1 MLIKYIRTLND
12 RLLVFVPGAVEK
24 ENSEL
29 RETLSSLHTV
39 IDIYKQAEI
48 EAEEYENAEV
58 EENDD
63 IDYGLNQV
71 VFQCESCEYRSNS
84 QRGLNVHIGKK
95 HKNENAI
102 EKINLISL

>member
-1 MLIKYIRTLND
+1 M
-12 RLLVFVPGAVEK
+12 PGAVEK
-24 ENSEL
+24 ENNEL
-29 RETLSSLHTV
+29 RETLSMLHTV

-48 EAEEYENAEV
+48 EAEEYENEEV

-84 QRGLNVHIGKK
+84 QRGLNVNIGKK
-95 HKNENAI
+95 HKNENAS
-102 EKINLISL
+102 ENST